1 MATTGQFMTATGQ
14 FFMSL
19 GPFHD
24 SRGSPVAELAAAAL
38 LVTLRAAAVV
48 VCPSPTSLSI
58 QRALDGF
65 DPPACSPQARTVQ
78 SRPPSAPRLPQW
90 AVH

>member
-24 SRGSPVAELAAAAL
+24 SREAQSP
-38 LVTLRAAAVV
+38 
-48 VCPSPTSLSI
+48 SSL
-58 QRALDGF
+58 
-65 DPPACSPQARTVQ
+65 PPPC
-78 SRPPSAPRLPQW
+78 W
-90 AVH
+90 